1 MVGVRMVV
9 GLLDEEAEGLF
20 KEVVRVEDGQLN
32 AGQVVLLI
40 VVLIVGQVV
49 HIDHDRGTELDG
61 LLDVASYAL
70 NGVKR
75 HVPVI
80 RFRGRVGA
88 SFVNI

>member
-40 VVLIVGQVV
+40 VALIVGQVV

-70 NGVKR
+70 NSVER